1 MKDKY
6 DRFRLSDSLHSPQ
19 IVNCQ
24 SFNILK
30 KILKVIQRC
39 SWEGGRVRQKKLTKF
54 RTTAFFV
61 TRNCHDINAE
71 NVLQSNSFEYVLSA
85 AFSQDSLEKVFR
97 SSQAESRWQFLHID
111 VVDVIAAGKAQHLRQ
126 LVKRNV
132 VPVEVSQLDNKI
144 YTNTL
149 IKNATAA

>member
-1 MKDKY
+1 MQLGRGKSYAEKIDKVSY
-6 DRFRLSDSLHSPQ
+6 D
-19 IVNCQ
+19 C
-24 SFNILK
+24 
-30 KILKVIQRC
+30 
-39 SWEGGRVRQKKLTKF
+39 
-54 RTTAFFV
+54 FFV
-61 TRNCHDINAE
+61 TRHCHDINAE

-85 AFSQDSLEKVFR
+85 VFSQDSLEKVFR
-97 SSQAESRWQFLHID
+97 SSQAELRWQSLHND
-111 VVDVIAAGKAQHLRQ
+111 VVDLIAAGKAQHLRQ